1 VWKDEQAMTKTI
13 SPSLWLVL
21 SLIIG
26 IVMGVATLSIQ
37 KSTSVPAIYY
47 LERVVIIFIMPG
59 LLTAIAIGGNIHAFA
74 LWPAVAVNAL
84 LYFVVASLVLRLF
97 CRKKQRQNGRSH

>member
-1 VWKDEQAMTKTI
+1 MTKMI
-13 SPSLWLVL
+13 SPGLRLVL

-37 KSTSVPAIYY
+37 KGTSVPAIYY

-59 LLTAIAIGGNIHAFA
+59 LLTAIAIGGNTHAFA
-74 LWPAVAVNAL
+74 LWPAVAVNDL
-84 LYFVVASLVLRLF
+84 LYFVAAWLILRLVW
-97 CRKKQRQNGRSH
+97 RKKQRQNGRSH